1 MKQSNCSAD
10 IIQASV
16 DEVMSYWEELYKR
29 FLSLKKIHEQTAEQ
43 KVFLSTSFVNCLKSY
58 FDVLIYG
65 AL

>member
-29 FLSLKKIHEQTAEQ
+29 FLSLKKIKEQTLEQ
-43 KVFLSTSFVNCLKSY
+43 KVFLSTSFVNCLKIL
-58 FDVLIYG
+58 F
-65 AL
+65 